1 MRTMWKENQRV
12 RQVQCSYSRSRALCV
27 RMVLQENTE
36 KQRYFEGAEMIPQD
50 RLINYASN
58 FLESEIE
65 NIENLLKD
73 EAVNDV
79 GKELLSKLLKEY
91 KHDLEVIERERW

>member
-1 MRTMWKENQRV
+1 
-12 RQVQCSYSRSRALCV
+12 
-27 RMVLQENTE
+27 
-36 KQRYFEGAEMIPQD
+36 MIPQA

-73 EAVNDV
+73 ETVDDASKDILN
-79 GKELLSKLLKEY
+79 KLLKEY
-91 KHDLEVIERERW
+91 KHDLEEAERELDEIRREWM

>member
-1 MRTMWKENQRV
+1 
-12 RQVQCSYSRSRALCV
+12 
-27 RMVLQENTE
+27 
-36 KQRYFEGAEMIPQD
+36 MIPQA

-58 FLESEIE
+58 FFESEIE
-65 NIENLLKD
+65 NIEKLLKD

-91 KHDLEVIERERW
+91 KHDLEVIEREC

>member
-1 MRTMWKENQRV
+1 MDGVAIIQGGK
-12 RQVQCSYSRSRALCV
+12 A
-27 RMVLQENTE
+27 
-36 KQRYFEGAEMIPQD
+36 MIPQD

-73 EAVNDV
+73 DSIDGASRDILN
-79 GKELLSKLLKEY
+79 KLLNEY
-91 KHDLEVIERERW
+91 KHDLEVIENEE

>member
-1 MRTMWKENQRV
+1 
-12 RQVQCSYSRSRALCV
+12 
-27 RMVLQENTE
+27 
-36 KQRYFEGAEMIPQD
+36 MIPQD

-65 NIENLLKD
+65 NIEKLLKD
-73 EAVNDV
+73 EEV
-79 GKELLSKLLKEY
+79 GDASKDILSKLLKEY

>member
-1 MRTMWKENQRV
+1 MDGTTKTIQG
-12 RQVQCSYSRSRALCV
+12 
-27 RMVLQENTE
+27 
-36 KQRYFEGAEMIPQD
+36 GAVMIPQD

-65 NIENLLKD
+65 NIEKRLKD
-73 EAVNDV
+73 EAVGDASKDILN
-79 GKELLSKLLKEY
+79 KLLDEY

>member
-1 MRTMWKENQRV
+1 
-12 RQVQCSYSRSRALCV
+12 
-27 RMVLQENTE
+27 
-36 KQRYFEGAEMIPQD
+36 MIPQA
-50 RLINYASN
+50 RLINYASK

-65 NIENLLKD
+65 NIEKLLKD

-91 KHDLEVIERERW
+91 KHDLEAIEREC

>member
-1 MRTMWKENQRV
+1 
-12 RQVQCSYSRSRALCV
+12 
-27 RMVLQENTE
+27 
-36 KQRYFEGAEMIPQD
+36 MIPQA
-50 RLINYASN
+50 RLIVYASN

-65 NIENLLKD
+65 NIEKLLKD

-91 KHDLEVIERERW
+91 KYDLEVIERER

>member
-1 MRTMWKENQRV
+1 
-12 RQVQCSYSRSRALCV
+12 
-27 RMVLQENTE
+27 
-36 KQRYFEGAEMIPQD
+36 MIPQA

-65 NIENLLKD
+65 NIEELLKD

-91 KHDLEVIERERW
+91 KHDLEAIERECV

>member
-1 MRTMWKENQRV
+1 
-12 RQVQCSYSRSRALCV
+12 
-27 RMVLQENTE
+27 
-36 KQRYFEGAEMIPQD
+36 MIPQD

-65 NIENLLKD
+65 NIEKLLKD
-73 EAVNDV
+73 EEV
-79 GKELLSKLLKEY
+79 GDASKDILNKLLNEY

>member
-1 MRTMWKENQRV
+1 
-12 RQVQCSYSRSRALCV
+12 
-27 RMVLQENTE
+27 
-36 KQRYFEGAEMIPQD
+36 MIPQD

-65 NIENLLKD
+65 NIEKLLKD
-73 EAVNDV
+73 ETV
-79 GKELLSKLLKEY
+79 GDASKDILSKLLNEY

>member
-1 MRTMWKENQRV
+1 
-12 RQVQCSYSRSRALCV
+12 
-27 RMVLQENTE
+27 
-36 KQRYFEGAEMIPQD
+36 MIPQA

-65 NIENLLKD
+65 NIEKLLKD

-79 GKELLSKLLKEY
+79 GKELLSKLLREY
-91 KHDLEVIERERW
+91 KHDLEVIEREC